1 MKVLLYALALVAVVA
16 GYQEPTRFYH
26 SNYGIA
32 EAARIK
38 QLEQAL
44 DFDGSRI
51 TGGSNANVGAHPHL
65 GGLVISLSGGRQSV
79 CGSSLL
85 TNTRSVT
92 AAHCWFD
99 GVNQAQSFQIVWG
112 SDRLFSGGTRV
123 NTNNIVMHPNWNW
136 NNLNN
141 DVAVIV
147 HNFVGFTNNI
157 NRILLA
163 SGNNA
168 FAGQWATAA
177 GYGRTSDTASITN
190 TQAKRHVTVQVITNA
205 VCRNTFGTIIVDST
219 ICVATTGGNSP
230 CPGDSGGPLAIGSGN
245 NRQLIGIV
253 SFGAR
258 AGCTRGF
265 PAAFARVTSFNSW
278 ISGRL

>member
-16 GYQEPTRFYH
+16 AYEEPTRFYH
-26 SNYGIA
+26 SNYGVA

-65 GGLVISLSGGRQSV
+65 GGIVISLTDGRQSI
-79 CGSSLL
+79 CGSSLI
-85 TNTRSVT
+85 TNTRSTT
-92 AAHCWFD
+92 AAHCWHD
-99 GVNQAQSFQIVWG
+99 GNNQARSFQVVWG
-112 SDRLFSGGTRV
+112 SDRLFTGGTRV
-123 NTNNIVMHPNWNW
+123 NTNHVIMHPNWNFR
-136 NNLNN
+136 NLNN

-147 HNFVGFTNNI
+147 HDFVGFNNNI
-157 NRILLA
+157 NRIQMA

-168 FAGQWATAA
+168 FTGEWATAA
-177 GYGRTSDTASITN
+177 GFGRTSDLPSITN
-190 TQAKRHVTVQVITNA
+190 NQIKRHVSVQVISNA
-205 VCRNTFGTIIVDST
+205 ACSNTFGSIIVGST
-219 ICVATTGGNSP
+219 LCVATTGGNSP
-230 CPGDSGGPLAIGSGN
+230 CPGDSGGPLAVGSGN

-253 SFGAR
+253 SFGAA

-278 ISGRL
+278 FSQHM